1 MKGLCMAAAL
11 SMFLL
16 TLPVTAQQVLTL
28 QDFLDKVEKNNPEIL
43 AGQKQVASKEAMRK
57 AAGAWE
63 DPMGMFGVERM
74 PTTYPAPG
82 SSSIFVEDELYA
94 KNIGIS
100 QKLPFFG
107 TIRQRKKIAGQEKA
121 EAEYGLLA
129 TRLEKWAEAK
139 KAYYEWARLQRD
151 RQLLERAYL
160 VWEKLVGLTQT
171 AYAKAQGEHHS
182 YLRAQVELVKVEAEK
197 LENTEALKRI
207 NARLDFLAGEVLAAE
222 NLAAEPLS
230 PNTEGGLILDSA
242 LRLAEKNNPEIK
254 MFSAVE
260 QRVRF
265 EKNLAAKGYF
275 PDLELSLYRD
285 QQIDHAMPSRLMNVY
300 GGQVSFRLPFFFWTT
315 RSKEVQGKSL
325 EIKQTASLKKNRE
338 NQIRAEVEAVWA
350 EIERLEKLVR
360 LYNNEL
366 LPRAQ
371 LLVEEG
377 QTAYTVGRLSFPD
390 FSEAQLEQIELER
403 KYYGFLAQYW
413 TARAELEKTIGS
425 N

>member
-1 MKGLCMAAAL
+1 
-11 SMFLL
+11 
-16 TLPVTAQQVLTL
+16 
-28 QDFLDKVEKNNPEIL
+28 
-43 AGQKQVASKEAMRK
+43 
-57 AAGAWE
+57 
-63 DPMGMFGVERM
+63 M
-74 PTTYPAPG
+74 PTTYPATG
-82 SSSIFVEDELYA
+82 SSSFFVEDELYA

-129 TRLEKWAEAK
+129 TRLEKRSEAK
-139 KAYYEWARLQRD
+139 RAYYEWARLQRD
-151 RQLLERAYL
+151 RQLLERANL
-160 VWEKLVGLTQT
+160 VWEKLVALTQV

-230 PNTEGGLILDSA
+230 PNAEGGLILDSA
-242 LRLAEKNNPEIK
+242 LWLAEKNNPEIK

-260 QRVRF
+260 QRVRS

-285 QQIDHAMPSRLMNVY
+285 QQIDHTMPSRLMNVY

-325 EIKQTASLKKNRE
+325 EIQQTASLKKNRE

-350 EIERLEKLVR
+350 EAERLEKLVR